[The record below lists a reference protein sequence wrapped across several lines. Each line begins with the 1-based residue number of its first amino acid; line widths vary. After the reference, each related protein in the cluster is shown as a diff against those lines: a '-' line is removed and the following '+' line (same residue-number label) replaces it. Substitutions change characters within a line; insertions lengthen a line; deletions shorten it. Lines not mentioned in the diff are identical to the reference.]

1 MSFLNSDQGRSL
13 TTGCND
19 HMTSNFDSLE
29 SPSPCACD
37 SSSVKLPNGNNAHVT
52 HLGSVRISN
61 KFHLRVVLNLGS
73 IFFLF
78 QNPLFRINALHHS
91 THISEDNGDR

>member
-1 MSFLNSDQGRSL
+1 MSFLNSDQERSL

-19 HMTSNFDSLE
+19 LMTSNFDSLE

-61 KFHLRVVLNLGS
+61 KFHLHVVLNLGQS
-73 IFFLF
+73 SFYFKI
-78 QNPLFRINALHHS
+78 HY
-91 THISEDNGDR
+91 SE